1 MTIAPASVADRQPL
15 TGFLARRPL
24 WLFALV
30 FVAYSL
36 GSEIAFSWFGANGL
50 NASFFPAAGVT
61 MAALLLTERR
71 QWAIVLAAAGLAEF
85 GVDLWHGI
93 DLAPTI
99 GYVAANLAQPVLG
112 AALLRVFVKWPDLG
126 RADDL
131 GKFLV
136 CTVVAGSALGGIL
149 GASTFVFLDG
159 GEGWASFAAQWWTGD
174 GLGVLVVGGAIL
186 SLRAPSISR
195 LTPTNIGVGIA
206 IGGTAVA
213 TTALVFEFEQF
224 GFVFVPLVALALVA
238 FRTGSRG
245 VALTGAAMAF
255 VAAEATAGGSVFWT
269 ILGVNPATGLIF
281 LRVGLIVVI
290 AGALALAAEVT
301 QREYAVSLL
310 ARSEAERSAAIE
322 LARVRESELRTRI
335 QNESLSR
342 SAAALAEA
350 STEQDIAAAVVS
362 VLVDWGAPTGALH
375 IVEGEALRTV
385 ALAGPG
391 LIDREAD
398 EAVSIPF
405 ASPTAEAVRLRAPV
419 VVSSRDDLDRRYPEL
434 RQENVTETW
443 AAFPVIANGQ
453 VRAVLSLT
461 VAESQWVTEDRYR
474 LLTTLTDQAS
484 VALERAD
491 LKQKAEA
498 SARNDALLARMGEV
512 LERATRLHDRASALA
527 KLLIDEFP
535 SLVVVHSF
543 DEFQRLQVLARAASD
558 EAAARIN
565 ESVLAEQARVALAN
579 DEQARTIVG
588 AIQLLTSPLRA
599 RGRAIGTLS
608 IGFRPEAGAIAPGLV
623 DRIARRAALA
633 LDNAQLY
640 EQERGVSHTLQVALL
655 GGEPPAIPG
664 TTIGTAYRPG
674 TAILEVGGDWYDA
687 FALANGRVALV
698 VGDVV
703 GHGLEA
709 AIAMGQLRGAVRAL
723 APLGSPRE
731 VLTRLDEVVE
741 MLPDA
746 ALATIAYAELD
757 TETGDIAYVC
767 AGHPPPLLVPADG
780 QSQLLWNGR
789 STPLGSS
796 LRPERVE
803 AHLRLSPGDHFVLF
817 TDGLVERRAH
827 RIENRLDLLV
837 AVTEAAGGDSSSE
850 LVDRI
855 VNALLDEGAQDDD
868 VCVLAVRFTPWEARF
883 THAFGAAPTEVT
895 KMRRAL
901 ALWLEHTDLD
911 AGQRNDVLLVANEAA
926 ANAAEHAYGFDGLG
940 VVHVQAELRDRRME
954 LLVRDKGRW
963 RQPPAESDR
972 GRGLKIIR
980 ALADDVVISPSGSGT
995 VVSMSIPIR
1004 TQVLP

>member
-1 MTIAPASVADRQPL
+1 MTTASASVADRQPL

-30 FVAYSL
+30 FVAYSV

-71 QWAIVLAAAGLAEF
+71 QWPIVLAAAGLAEF
-85 GVDLWHGI
+85 AVDLWHGI
-93 DLAPTI
+93 DFAPTI
-99 GYVAANLAQPVLG
+99 GYVVANLAQPVLG

-131 GKFLV
+131 GKFLA
-136 CTVVAGSALGGIL
+136 CAVVAGSALGGIL

-186 SLRAPSISR
+186 SLRAPSVSR

-224 GFVFVPLVALALVA
+224 GFVFVPLVTLALVA

-255 VAAEATAGGSVFWT
+255 VAGEATAGGSVFWA

-290 AGALALAAEVT
+290 AGALALAAEAT

-310 ARSEAERSAAIE
+310 ARSEAERSAAVE
-322 LARVRESELRTRI
+322 LARARESELRNRI
-335 QNESLSR
+335 QTESLSR

-350 STEQDIAAAVVS
+350 SSEQGIGTAVVS
-362 VLVDWGAPTGALH
+362 VLLDWGAAAGALH
-375 IVEGEALRTV
+375 IVEGEELRPV
-385 ALAGPG
+385 ALAGLG
-391 LIDREAD
+391 MDREAD
-398 EAVSIPF
+398 ETFSLPGG
-405 ASPTAEAVRLRAPV
+405 SPTGEAVRLRAPV
-419 VVSSRDDLDRRYPEL
+419 VVSTRDDLDRRYPGLGQGSES
-434 RQENVTETW
+434 ETW
-443 AAFPVIANGQ
+443 AAIPLIANGQ

-461 VAESQWVTEDRYR
+461 AESQWMTEDRYR

-498 SARNDALLARMGEV
+498 SARNDALLAKLGEV

-527 KLLIDEFP
+527 KLLIDEWP
-535 SLVVVHSF
+535 SLVVVHSL

-558 EAAARIN
+558 GAAGRIN
-565 ESVLAEQARVALAN
+565 ESVLAEQARAALAN

-588 AIQLLTSPLRA
+588 ATQLLTSPLRA

-608 IGFRPEAGAIAPGLV
+608 VGFRPEAGAIASGLV

-640 EQERGVSHTLQVALL
+640 EQERGVSHKLQVALL

-674 TAILEVGGDWYDA
+674 TAMLEVGGDWYDA
-687 FALANGRVALV
+687 FGLANGRVALV

-767 AGHPPPLLVPADG
+767 AGHPPPLLVPVDG
-780 QSQLLWNGR
+780 QSQLLWDGR

-796 LRPERVE
+796 LTPERVE
-803 AHLRLSPGDHFVLF
+803 AHFRLSPGDHFVLF

-837 AVTEAAGGDSSSE
+837 AVTQAAGGDSSSE

-868 VCVLAVRFTPWEARF
+868 VCVLAVRFTPGEAPF
-883 THAFGAAPTEVT
+883 THAFGAAPGEVT

-926 ANAAEHAYGFDGLG
+926 ANAAEHAYGFDGQG
-940 VVHVQAELRDRRME
+940 VVHVRAEVRNRHME
-954 LLVRDKGRW
+954 ISVRDAGTW
-963 RQPPAESDR
+963 RQPPVNSNR
-972 GRGLKIIR
+972 GRGLNIIR
-980 ALADDVVISPSGSGT
+980 ALADDVVVSSSGSGT
-995 VVSMSIPIR
+995 IVSMTIPIR
-1004 TQVLP
+1004 TQVSS